1 MPDSFFSE
9 LIASIAQRGRA
20 LFPRHVQPRAIGQ
33 RQSID
38 NLCAALLSRRGE
50 ASGVALA
57 AEVLQAWSEL
67 DAAEKTAFLV
77 KLARDYGPST
87 SRLEAA
93 VTEWNSKK
101 DEATAR
107 NLHAAAEPRRQE
119 LIRRLNLAPAGTRR
133 LVSMRE
139 ELFLHRREFPE
150 LDALDMDFLHLF
162 SSWFNRG
169 FLVLKRIDWN
179 TSASILEKIIR
190 YEAVHAIGD
199 WTELRRRIEP
209 DDRRLFAFFHPQ
221 MLDEPLIFVEVALT
235 DRIPDGI
242 QPLLDPQRPISPTSS
257 ATTAIFYSISN
268 CQQGLKGVS
277 FGNFLIKQ
285 VVEDLKRELP
295 KLSRFATL
303 SPVPGF
309 RQWLEQQKQAGT
321 LKPNELAPLK
331 DLDTVSSAP
340 YLSLDS
346 AVTDVI
352 MRRAA
357 EYFLIAK
364 DRHGRPPDP
373 VARFHLGNGA
383 RLEQLNPFGDR
394 SSNGMKQ
401 SYGLMVNYVY
411 SPESIEANHEAF
423 AEKGEVIAS
432 EMVRAMLQPSKM
444 PAPAHPI
451 RPLERA

>member
-1 MPDSFFSE
+1 MPDSFFAD
-9 LIASIAQRGRA
+9 LITSIARRGRA
-20 LFPRHVQPRAIGQ
+20 LLPKQVQLRAIGH
-33 RQSID
+33 RPDIGD
-38 NLCAALLSRRGE
+38 LCSALLSRRGE

-57 AEVLQAWSEL
+57 AEVLALWDDL
-67 DAAEKTAFLV
+67 DPDRKKDFLLQ
-77 KLARDYGPST
+77 LARDFGPSI
-87 SRLEAA
+87 SRLDEAVA
-93 VTEWNSKK
+93 KWTSNK
-101 DEATAR
+101 DEAAAR

-139 ELFLHRREFPE
+139 EVFLHRPQFPE
-150 LDALDMDFLHLF
+150 LDALDLDFLHLF

-169 FLVLKRIDWN
+169 FLVLKRIDWD
-179 TSASILEKIIR
+179 TSATILEKIIR
-190 YEAVHAIGD
+190 YEAVHAIDD

-235 DRIPDGI
+235 DKIPDGI
-242 QPLLDPQRPISPTSS
+242 QPLLDPQRPICRASS
-257 ATTAIFYSISN
+257 ATTAVFYSISN
-268 CQQGLKGVS
+268 CQNGLKGVS

-295 KLSRFATL
+295 NLNMFVTL

-309 RQWLEQQKQAGT
+309 RQWLDKQRQAGK
-321 LKPNELAPLK
+321 LAEDELDAFK
-331 DLDTVSSAP
+331 ELDTALSAANVKSHSTIAQII
-340 YLSLDS
+340 LRQ
-346 AVTDVI
+346 AT
-352 MRRAA
+352 

-364 DRHGRPPDP
+364 DRRGRPLDP

-401 SYGLMVNYVY
+401 SYGLMVNYLY
-411 SPESIEANHEAF
+411 DLKSIEANHEAF

-432 EMVRAMLQPSKM
+432 EAVRAKLQFLS
-444 PAPAHPI
+444 PAA
-451 RPLERA
+451 L